1 MQQPHSKKHDS
12 FNTPT
17 TATTTTNIPRPT
29 LSASFV
35 MNYTRSQIPKILS
48 ERFRRTAHLFGENN
62 TTTTTRSRCGA
73 GGGGGGGGT
82 GSGAAQTDGGAG
94 GDGSVRDDGD
104 DGDGDD
110 GDDPPHPAP
119 SLPPIGRRGRADTAD
134 RGHTAGGGG
143 AGNNNNTNV
152 NSNANNGGDSDTN
165 SRTSKTHRREKKKKS
180 SKSSEENFPPV
191 TPYKPFPLSST
202 SSFSP
207 SSLPRSRRRLAPQTL
222 AKYDAYATPAA
233 EVVQTIDKSAHR
245 ARARERSA
253 KVAWRREVEEAR
265 AKWGDRDE
273 KEQEGR
279 EMAMLARDRMR
290 AKLKRALAMRENE
303 VQLLVE
309 GQQNSIDAILLKE
322 HLALR
327 PRRTVDMR
335 RSYTDD
341 DRVRVDRIVAG

>member
-1 MQQPHSKKHDS
+1 MMV
-12 FNTPT
+12 TMEMVTTEMIRPT
-17 TATTTTNIPRPT
+17 LPRRCRLLGGGEGRIRRTADIRLEEAVQATTTTRT
-29 LSASFV
+29 STQTQTTGE
-35 MNYTRSQIPKILS
+35 TRTQIP
-48 ERFRRTAHLFGENN
+48 
-62 TTTTTRSRCGA
+62 
-73 GGGGGGGGT
+73 
-82 GSGAAQTDGGAG
+82 
-94 GDGSVRDDGD
+94 
-104 DGDGDD
+104 
-110 GDDPPHPAP
+110 
-119 SLPPIGRRGRADTAD
+119 
-134 RGHTAGGGG
+134 
-143 AGNNNNTNV
+143 
-152 NSNANNGGDSDTN
+152 
-165 SRTSKTHRREKKKKS
+165 KKS

-207 SSLPRSRRRLAPQTL
+207 SSLPKSRRRLAPQTL

-233 EVVQTIDKSAHR
+233 EVVQTIDKSAQR

-253 KVAWRREVEEAR
+253 KLAWRREVEEAR